1 MATRIWSVRWTRTR
15 RRSPS
20 SYQARRSRC
29 TRRRRTA
36 SSSPI
41 VIVWRGKSWA
51 LPADD
56 LTPFLLRGTLPH
68 HAGEALQ
75 RNERLAEIRP
85 VLHLG
90 DGNLIARLPSC
101 AAAEERARYVD
112 HLRRVRPFVDERRS
126 ASGAEAPCPPGR
138 LFLKACDLGFALG
151 HPEAAA
157 PAADVG
163 RIGRTMRPPA
173 RAGMVVPRPPRGNAD
188 LDLHGAAKTLA
199 RCACLFLLTLRLVHA
214 GPHRLEAIPGL
225 M

>member
-1 MATRIWSVRWTRTR
+1 MATGIWSVRWTRTR

-20 SYQARRSRC
+20 SCQARRSRC

-85 VLHLG
+85 VLQLG
-90 DGNLIARLPSC
+90 DGKVIAGPPSL
-101 AAAEERARYVD
+101 AAPGERPRDVD
-112 HLRRVRPFVDERRS
+112 HLRRVRP
-126 ASGAEAPCPPGR
+126 
-138 LFLKACDLGFALG
+138 
-151 HPEAAA
+151 
-157 PAADVG
+157 
-163 RIGRTMRPPA
+163 
-173 RAGMVVPRPPRGNAD
+173 
-188 LDLHGAAKTLA
+188 
-199 RCACLFLLTLRLVHA
+199 
-214 GPHRLEAIPGL
+214 
-225 M
+225 